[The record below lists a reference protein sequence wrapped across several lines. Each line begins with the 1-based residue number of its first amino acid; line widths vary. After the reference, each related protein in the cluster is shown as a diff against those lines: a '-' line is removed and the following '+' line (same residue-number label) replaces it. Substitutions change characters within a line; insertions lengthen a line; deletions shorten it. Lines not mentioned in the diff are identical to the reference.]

1 MRLRVK
7 IFWQYLLVL
16 FIGCVALLSV
26 PLHASDLIPSVTAD
40 ELAMKSEALALGAPA
55 VILFRLVQRD
65 DNGKTSHE
73 DNFVRIKIFNEEG
86 LKYANVEIPFV
97 KGRDNVVNVKAH
109 TIHPDGSVVN
119 YDGKVTEQ
127 TIVKSR
133 GVKYLAKT
141 LALPDVHPGSI
152 IEYSYSYDLT
162 EHLIYD
168 SHWILSEDL
177 FTRQALFT
185 LKPYSN
191 PYSRLN
197 VRWSWQ
203 GLPQGTTPPK
213 EDPDHVI
220 RMVARN
226 IPAFQSEDFMPPA
239 NELKAR
245 VDFLYSDN
253 LSDTVPANYWKNVG
267 KARYS
272 DLDHFI
278 DKRKAMQQAVAQ
290 IVSPQDPP
298 EEKAKKIYYRV
309 QQIRNT
315 SYEPSKTEQEEKRE
329 ETKKLVNV
337 EEVWSRGFGDAV
349 QLTWLYLALV
359 RAAGLEADGVW
370 VSPRNN
376 YFFRPEVQVDS
387 YRLSANVV
395 QLRLNGSEVYCDP
408 GAKFTPYGLLPW
420 YETGVAG
427 LRLDKDGGSWI
438 KTPLLPASA
447 SVVERKAELT
457 LTDTG
462 DLEGKLT
469 VTYTGLEAE
478 SHRHEERFDDA
489 AGRTKYLEEIVER
502 LIPAVSEP
510 TLTNQPDWNGSA
522 SPLVAEFTLK
532 VPGWASQTGHRVML
546 PVGLFSAQE
555 KHLFDHADRVY
566 PIYMNYPFQ
575 QKEDIAISLPA
586 GWQISTLPPEHKQ
599 DGHIITYSLTMSKD
613 KSSLR
618 LNRAVTVDFL
628 LLDKQYYTALRTFF
642 QGMKTSDDQQIV
654 LQPAA
659 TTAGK

>member
-1 MRLRVK
+1 MRPRVK
-7 IFWQYLLVL
+7 VSWQHLLFSLVWC
-16 FIGCVALLSV
+16 IASHGV
-26 PLHASDLIPSVTAD
+26 PLHAGDLIPPIAPA
-40 ELAMKSEALALGAPA
+40 ELAMKSEPQAPGAPA
-55 VILFRLVQRD
+55 IILFRLVQRD

-86 LKYANVEIPFV
+86 LKHANVEIPFV

-109 TIHPDGSVVN
+109 TIHPDGSVVK

-152 IEYSYSYDLT
+152 IEYSYSYDFS

-177 FTRQALFT
+177 FTRQAVFT
-185 LKPYSN
+185 LKPYNN
-191 PYSRLN
+191 PYSRFN

-203 GLPQGTTPPK
+203 GLPPGTAPPK
-213 EDPDHVI
+213 EGPDHII
-220 RMVARN
+220 RMEARN
-226 IPAFQSEDFMPPA
+226 IPAFQTEDFMPPA
-239 NELKAR
+239 NELKSR
-245 VDFLYSDN
+245 VDFMYGDSG
-253 LSDTVPANYWKNVG
+253 DTDPQTYWKNVNKTG
-267 KARYS
+267 YA
-272 DLDHFI
+272 DLEHFI

-290 IVSPQDPP
+290 IVSQQDSP

-309 QQIRNT
+309 QQMRNT

-337 EEVWSRGFGDAV
+337 EEVWSRGFGNGV

-376 YFFRPEVQVDS
+376 YFFRPDVQVDS
-387 YRLSANVV
+387 SRLNANVV
-395 QLRLNGSEVYCDP
+395 QVRLNGKEIYCDP
-408 GAKFTPYGLLPW
+408 GAKFTSFGLLPW
-420 YETGVAG
+420 YETGVSG
-427 LRLDKDGGSWI
+427 LRLAKDGGTWI
-438 KTPLLPASA
+438 QTPLLPASA
-447 SVVERKAELT
+447 SVVERKADLT

-469 VTYTGLEAE
+469 ITYTGLEAE
-478 SHRHEERFDDA
+478 SQRHEERFDDEA
-489 AGRTKYLEEIVER
+489 ERRKYFEEAVKR
-502 LIPAVSEP
+502 LIPAASEP

-555 KHLFDHADRVY
+555 KHLFDHADRVH

-586 GWQISTLPPEHKQ
+586 GWQVGTLPPEHKQ
-599 DGHIITYSLTMSKD
+599 DGHIITYSLTMSED

-618 LNRAVTVDFL
+618 LKRAVTVDFL
-628 LLDKQYYTALRTFF
+628 LLEKQYYTALRTFF

-659 TTAGK
+659 TTAGN